1 MEIFKVATG
10 KKMMVSSKIRKSMSI
25 SDLEDTGEKGAV
37 WVLNTM
43 TGDMQG
49 QLLINVPKKHG
60 NGQDLVRVPKTF
72 IPMDLT
78 DQVSKGQLLESSEFR
93 KTITGGLLKL
103 ITPEYAELVLSSDEG
118 REEKRRVINE
128 MNKAKTIIAN
138 AGVASDDDE
147 EEVDVED
154 AGREARKLRDGSD
167 NGKSGKTA
175 KANVKLQTAVNNGL
189 EAEDNEKQLLARIRT
204 YATTNDLTIADI
216 KWLNAKLGDKPRIKK
231 YLKEAYDELK
241 AEA

>member
-1 MEIFKVATG
+1 LATG
-10 KKMMVSSKIRKSMSI
+10 KKVLVSSKIKRSMTI
-25 SDLEDTGEKGAV
+25 ADLEESGEKGPV

-72 IPMDLT
+72 IPLDLT

-103 ITPEYAELVLSSDEG
+103 ITSEYANLVLSSDEG
-118 REEKRRVINE
+118 KEERRRVTNE

-138 AGVASDDDE
+138 AGVASDEDDDE
-147 EEVDVED
+147 VDAED
-154 AGREARKLRDGSD
+154 ASREARKLRDGSD
-167 NGKSGKTA
+167 NGKSAKTA
-175 KANVKLQTAVNNGL
+175 KANVKLQTAVNNGM
-189 EAEDNEKQLLARIRT
+189 EAEENEKQILARIKNH
-204 YATTNDLTIADI
+204 AVGNDLTLSDV
-216 KWLNAKLGDKPRIKK
+216 KWLNVKLGDKPRIKK
-231 YLKEAYDELK
+231 YLKEVYEELK
-241 AEA
+241 EAA

>member
-1 MEIFKVATG
+1 ML
-10 KKMMVSSKIRKSMSI
+10 VSSKIKKSMTI
-25 SDLEDTGEKGAV
+25 ADLEDSGEKGAV

-118 REEKRRVINE
+118 KEERRRVTNE

-138 AGVASDDDE
+138 AGIASDDDD
-147 EEVDVED
+147 EVDVED
-154 AGREARKLRDGSD
+154 ASKEARKLRDGSD

-189 EAEDNEKQLLARIRT
+189 EAEENEKQILARIKNH
-204 YATTNDLTIADI
+204 AVGNDLTMADV
-216 KWLNAKLGDKPRIKK
+216 KWLNTKLGDKPRIKK
-231 YLKEAYDELK
+231 YLKEVYDELR
-241 AEA
+241 AETA

>member
-1 MEIFKVATG
+1 MATG
-10 KKMMVSSKIRKSMSI
+10 NKKVLVSSKVKRSMSI
-25 SDLEDTGEKGAV
+25 AELEESGEKGSV

-43 TGDMQG
+43 TRDMQG

-103 ITPEYAELVLSSDEG
+103 ITPEYADLVLGSDEG
-118 REEKRRVINE
+118 REERRRVTNE

-138 AGVASDDDE
+138 AGVASDEDDDE
-147 EEVDVED
+147 VDAED
-154 AGREARKLRDGSD
+154 AGREARKLRDGAD
-167 NGKSGKTA
+167 NGKGGKTA
-175 KANVKLQTAVNNGL
+175 KANVKLQTAVNNGM
-189 EAEDNEKQLLARIRT
+189 EAEENEKQILARIKT
-204 YATTNDLTIADI
+204 YAVGSDLTVADV
-216 KWLNAKLGDKPRIKK
+216 KWLNSKLGDKPRIKK
-231 YLKEAYDELK
+231 YLKEVYDDLK
-241 AEA
+241 EAA

>member
-1 MEIFKVATG
+1 VATG
-10 KKMMVSSKIRKSMSI
+10 KKMLVSSKIKKSMTI
-25 SDLEDTGEKGAV
+25 ADLEDSGEKGAV

-118 REEKRRVINE
+118 KEERRRVTNE

-138 AGVASDDDE
+138 AGIASDDDD
-147 EEVDVED
+147 EVDVED
-154 AGREARKLRDGSD
+154 ASKEARKLRDGSD

-189 EAEDNEKQLLARIRT
+189 EAEENEKQILARIKNH
-204 YATTNDLTIADI
+204 AVGNDLTMADV
-216 KWLNAKLGDKPRIKK
+216 KWLNTKLGDKPRIKK
-231 YLKEAYDELK
+231 YLKEVYDELR
-241 AEA
+241 AETA

>member
-1 MEIFKVATG
+1 MATG
-10 KKMMVSSKIRKSMSI
+10 NKKVLVSSKVKRSMTI
-25 SDLEDTGEKGAV
+25 AELEETGEKGSV

-103 ITPEYAELVLSSDEG
+103 ITPEYADLVLGSDEG
-118 REEKRRVINE
+118 REERRRVTNE

-138 AGVASDDDE
+138 AGVASDEDDDE
-147 EEVDVED
+147 VDAED
-154 AGREARKLRDGSD
+154 AGREARKLRDGAD

-189 EAEDNEKQLLARIRT
+189 EAEENEKQILARIKNH
-204 YATTNDLTIADI
+204 AVGNDLTLSDI
-216 KWLNAKLGDKPRIKK
+216 KWLNSKLGDKPRIKK
-231 YLKEAYDELK
+231 YLKEVYDELK
-241 AEA
+241 EAA

>member
-1 MEIFKVATG
+1 MATG
-10 KKMMVSSKIRKSMSI
+10 KKVLVSSKIKKSMSI
-25 SDLEDTGEKGAV
+25 SDLEESGEKGAV

-103 ITPEYAELVLSSDEG
+103 ITPDYAELVLGSDEG
-118 REEKRRVINE
+118 REEKRRVLNE

-138 AGVASDDDE
+138 AGVVDDGDE
-147 EEVDVED
+147 DEIDAED
-154 AGREARKLRDGSD
+154 ASREARKLRDGSD
-167 NGKSGKTA
+167 SKHGKTA
-175 KANVKLQTAVNNGL
+175 KANIKLQTAVNNGI
-189 EAEDNEKQLLARIRT
+189 EAEENEKLILARIKT
-204 YATTNDLTIADI
+204 YAVGMDLTINDI

-231 YLKEAYDELK
+231 YLKEIYDELK

>member
-1 MEIFKVATG
+1 MATG
-10 KKMMVSSKIRKSMSI
+10 NKKVMVSSKIRKSMTVA
-25 SDLEDTGEKGAV
+25 DLEDSGEKGSV

-60 NGQDLVRVPKTF
+60 NGQDLVRIPRTF

-93 KTITGGLLKL
+93 KTVTGGLLKL
-103 ITPEYAELVLSSDEG
+103 ITPDYANLVLSSDEG
-118 REEKRRVINE
+118 REEKRRVTNE
-128 MNKAKTIIAN
+128 MNKAKTILAN
-138 AGVASDDDE
+138 AGVASDEEDD
-147 EEVDVED
+147 EVDVED
-154 AGREARKLRDGSD
+154 ASREARKLRDGSD
-167 NGKSGKTA
+167 NGKGAKTS

-189 EAEDNEKQLLARIRT
+189 EAEENEKQILARIRT
-204 YATTNDLTIADI
+204 YANSNDMTIADV
-216 KWLNAKLGDKPRIKK
+216 KWLNTKLGDKPRIKK
-231 YLKEAYDELK
+231 YLKEVYDELK

>member
-1 MEIFKVATG
+1 MATKKVL
-10 KKMMVSSKIRKSMSI
+10 VSSKIKRSMTI
-25 SDLEDTGEKGAV
+25 AELEATGDKGPV

-60 NGQDLVRVPKTF
+60 NGQDLARIPKTF
-72 IPMDLT
+72 IPIDLT

-103 ITPEYAELVLSSDEG
+103 ITQEYAELVLGSDEG
-118 REEKRRVINE
+118 REEKRRVLNE

-138 AGVASDDDE
+138 AGVVGDEDDDE
-147 EEVDVED
+147 VDAED
-154 AGREARKLRDGSD
+154 AGREARKLRDGTES
-167 NGKSGKTA
+167 KHGKTA
-175 KANVKLQTAVNNGL
+175 KANVKLQTAVNSGL
-189 EAEDNEKQLLARIRT
+189 EAEENEKQILARIRT
-204 YATTNDLTIADI
+204 YAVGMDLTVADV
-216 KWLNAKLGDKPRIKK
+216 KWLNAKLGDKPRIRK
-231 YLKEAYDELK
+231 YLKEVYDELK

>member
-1 MEIFKVATG
+1 LATG
-10 KKMMVSSKIRKSMSI
+10 SKSSKVLVSSKIKKGMTI
-25 SDLEDTGEKGAV
+25 ADLEESGEKGSV

-78 DQVSKGQLLESSEFR
+78 DQVSKGQLVESSEFR

-118 REEKRRVINE
+118 REERRRVVNE
-128 MNKAKTIIAN
+128 MNKAKTIMAN
-138 AGVASDDDE
+138 AGVASDEDD
-147 EEVDVED
+147 EVDVED

-167 NGKSGKTA
+167 SGKKGTS
-175 KANVKLQTAVNNGL
+175 KANVKLQTAVNNGI
-189 EAEDNEKQLLARIRT
+189 EAEENEKQVLARIKNH
-204 YATTNDLTIADI
+204 AVGNDLTISDV
-216 KWLNAKLGDKPRIKK
+216 KWLHTKLGDKPRIKK
-231 YLKEAYDELK
+231 YLKEVYDELK
-241 AEA
+241 KAEV